1 MTYDKTNS
9 RFFSLVYLKTDCDLY
24 DRFNIIQEDGKRK

>member
-9 RFFSLVYLKTDCDLY
+9 RFFSLKYWITDYDLY
-24 DRFNIIQEDGKRK
+24 DRFNIIP